1 MYLDDMNSVTH
12 IIRLL
17 KVSANM
23 NGLKNNAW
31 PSV

>member
-1 MYLDDMNSVTH
+1 MYLDDMNTITN
-12 IIRLL
+12 IISLQ